1 MGDLR
6 KALDFI
12 EAADGSES
20 YAELQTKLTTTLA
33 TFGVGQFA
41 LMALVASADNGARTV
56 VPLSSGTVREWSER
70 YRERGYF
77 NSDLIIHAAM
87 RQSAPF
93 TWEHLDERRFTPTAK
108 TVFNE
113 GREIMKVE
121 ASLVVPM
128 HDARGFSGL
137 VSLFFA
143 DGSPDEANHK
153 ALKLISTFAM
163 EKAKELRG
171 LEPETVGWH
180 CQCPLTP
187 RQREALAFLAMG
199 KTDWEIGVILGITEK
214 TANHHFE
221 SAKRQLGVATR
232 AQAVAVAVHRGWVAL

>member
-6 KALDFI
+6 RALDFI
-12 EAADGSES
+12 EAADASET
-20 YAELQTKLTTTLA
+20 YDELQRKLIATLA
-33 TFGVGQFA
+33 DFGGNQFA
-41 LMALVASADNGARTV
+41 LMAVVASGDSGART
-56 VPLSSGTVREWSER
+56 PMSLSAGTVREWSER

-77 NSDLIIHAAM
+77 NSDLIIHEAI

-93 TWEHLDERRFTPTAK
+93 TWEDLDERRFSPSAK

-113 GREIMKVE
+113 GRDLMKVN

-128 HDARGFSGL
+128 HDARGFAGL

-143 DGSPDEANHK
+143 DGPPPDSMHKPLRLIAN
-153 ALKLISTFAM
+153 FAM

-171 LEPETVGWH
+171 VEAEAGDWDAL
-180 CQCPLTP
+180 CPLTP
-187 RQREALAFLAMG
+187 RQREALAFSALG

-214 TANHHFE
+214 TANHHFA
-221 SAKRQLGVATR
+221 SAKRHLGVATR

>member
-6 KALDFI
+6 QALDFI
-12 EAADGSES
+12 EAAEASET
-20 YAELQTKLTTTLA
+20 YDELQRKLTATLA
-33 TFGVGQFA
+33 QFGASQFA
-41 LMALVASADNGARTV
+41 LLAIVTSAENGARAPI
-56 VPLSSGTVREWSER
+56 PLSSGTVREWSER
-70 YRERGYF
+70 YLERGYF
-77 NSDLIIHAAM
+77 NSDLIIHAAI

-93 TWEHLDERRFTPTAK
+93 TWEHLDPRKFSTTAK
-108 TVFNE
+108 TVFDE
-113 GREIMKVE
+113 GRDLMKVK

-128 HDARGFSGL
+128 HDAQGFAGL
-137 VSLFFA
+137 ASLFFA
-143 DGSPDEANHK
+143 EGAPPQSTHK
-153 ALKLISTFAM
+153 ALRLISTFAM

-171 LEPETVGWH
+171 VELETADWDAV
-180 CQCPLTP
+180 CPLTP
-187 RQREALAFLAMG
+187 RQREALAFSAMG